1 VRQREG
7 KRAEHQDVL
16 VLQRGEPRE
25 VLVADFAAVAA
36 EVADRVVHVRA
47 AT

>member
-16 VLQRGEPRE
+16 VL
-25 VLVADFAAVAA
+25 LAAVLQLLAQQRLASSETLAA
-36 EVADRVVHVRA
+36 PFSDHQ
-47 AT
+47 